1 MRYSSTVE
9 LAEIERWTIR
19 DGFSEPYHKVIFSL
33 ISDGIPASQLVVWV
47 HPAYPE
53 DDLVRVARTFAYSR
67 LDALSEA
74 AREDA
79 FSEDEIQALWE
90 SVKPNNFMAQ

>member
-1 MRYSSTVE
+1 MRYPSTVE
-9 LAEIERWTIR
+9 LAGIEHLASRN
-19 DGFSEPYHKVIFSL
+19 GFSEPYHKVTFDL
-33 ISDGIPASQLVVWV
+33 ISDGIPVSQLVVWV

-53 DDLVRVARTFAYSR
+53 NDLIRVARTFAYSR

-79 FSEDEIQALWE
+79 LSEDEVQALWE
-90 SVKPNNFMAQ
+90 SVRPDNFVAQ